1 MSTDTVLF
9 GLFLT
14 VLCFGLAQMVQKRSK
29 NVLANPIILSVT
41 MIIIVLLL
49 NLVGRLVAKVF
60 AVPTQ
65 R

>member
-1 MSTDTVLF
+1 VERAWAAA
-9 GLFLT
+9 
-14 VLCFGLAQMVQKRSK
+14 LA
-29 NVLANPIILSVT
+29 L
-41 MIIIVLLL
+41 IIIVLLL